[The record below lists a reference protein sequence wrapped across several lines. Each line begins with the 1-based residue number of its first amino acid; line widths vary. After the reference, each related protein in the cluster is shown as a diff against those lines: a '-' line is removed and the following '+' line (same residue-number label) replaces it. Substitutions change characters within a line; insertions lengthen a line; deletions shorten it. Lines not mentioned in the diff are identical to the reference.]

1 MTATH
6 RRLRFGVEVLDH
18 EFDDAG
24 VLAAVEENIPR
35 FGIEEIL
42 FWGSNNVLN
51 DTVRVPD
58 YPHYTPPA
66 KAEQVRRFR
75 QWLGRY
81 RKHGLLLVAD
91 GREPHLGPEFFEAC
105 PEARDVTS
113 GTLWDFIEKRIQ
125 AVFDLAPELD
135 RIESFLWETWLLNG
149 DHYFEG
155 MHWSA
160 DGRGWQGRRY
170 YEPVDYLAEMI
181 AAFARGAAAAGKE
194 YAQKG
199 FSTRPWQERV
209 LVDAIL
215 RVPRDV
221 PLRTSTQMQIG
232 DFNPFMAPPA
242 LVPANQTRPMTMY
255 FDCFGE
261 YLGRSQIPYC
271 YPERMQARLRWAL
284 RESAALD
291 AVRGRV
297 NFSDRWN
304 VAKTAH
310 LFDTPNEIN
319 LVALAALAENP
330 DCCMGDLWRQWA
342 SERYGPAA
350 CEAVTR
356 ALRRT
361 PEIVR
366 NSMFFHGATLTLHSQ
381 VPTVP
386 QMLGRARHLAQDAA
400 GWCPDR
406 IEANAQLDEMVH
418 DPSDYV
424 LGEMLQAQRQA
435 QRLCEESIE
444 DIEAAR
450 RDMPAERYE
459 RLRAQFAFTA
469 EFLAV
474 YERIVEV
481 FVRVRMRPERAPS
494 GNDEAVARC
503 LDTLAASADYADA
516 NYGGDCIIQGDALRG
531 FIDSA
536 RAATPS
542 VPGKE
547 TD

>member
-1 MTATH
+1 LWT
-6 RRLRFGVEVLDH
+6 
-18 EFDDAG
+18 
-24 VLAAVEENIPR
+24 
-35 FGIEEIL
+35 
-42 FWGSNNVLN
+42 
-51 DTVRVPD
+51 
-58 YPHYTPPA
+58 
-66 KAEQVRRFR
+66 
-75 QWLGRY
+75 
-81 RKHGLLLVAD
+81 
-91 GREPHLGPEFFEAC
+91 FFA
-105 PEARDVTS
+105 
-113 GTLWDFIEKRIQ
+113 KRIQ
-125 AVFDLAPELD
+125 RVFELAPELD

-155 MHWSA
+155 MYWSD
-160 DGRGWQGRRY
+160 DGRGWVGERY

-199 FSTRPWQERV
+199 FSCRPWQERV
-209 LVDAIL
+209 LVEAIL
-215 RVPRDV
+215 KVPRDV

-242 LVPANQTRPMTMY
+242 LVRANRTRPMTMY

-284 RESAALD
+284 SESAALD

-304 VAKTAH
+304 VAKSRH

-319 LVALAALAENP
+319 LVALAALAEDP
-330 DCCMGDLWRQWA
+330 GRSMSDVWREWA
-342 SERYGPAA
+342 TDRYGAA
-350 CEAVTR
+350 AVEPVIQ

-366 NSMFFHGATLTLHSQ
+366 NSMFFHGMTIPLHSQ
-381 VPTVP
+381 VPT
-386 QMLGRARHLAQDAA
+386 MDKMDTRARHLAQDAES
-400 GWCPDR
+400 WCPDR
-406 IEANAQLDEMVH
+406 IEENALLDELIH

-424 LGEMLQAQRQA
+424 LGEMLQAQRHA
-435 QRLCEESIE
+435 QRLCADSMG

-450 RDMPAERYE
+450 RDLSAERYE
-459 RLRAQFAFTA
+459 QLRAQFAFTA

-481 FVRVRMRPERAPS
+481 FVRVRMRPERAPG
-494 GNDEAVARC
+494 GNAEAIARC
-503 LDTLAASADYADA
+503 LDTLSASADFADA
-516 NYGGDCIIQGDALRG
+516 NHGPDCIIQGDDLRA
-531 FIDSA
+531 FIASA
-536 RAATPS
+536 KGWNR
-542 VPGKE
+542 K
-547 TD
+547 